1 MKRLALLY
9 KLDSFLMRFA
19 FLVPSLL
26 EITCK
31 RNLYAEHPASY
42 TQKNG

>member
-1 MKRLALLY
+1 MKRLAFS
-9 KLDSFLMRFA
+9 KLDSFLMRLA

-31 RNLYAEHPASY
+31 RNLDAAHPASY
-42 TQKNG
+42 TQKDG